1 MIGVY
6 GGEFVTQ
13 KIKNGVVRPPFEKEK
28 EKAEYIERLKAKRT
42 VEAEITEE
50 NGLTKAENAELD
62 SYLEELE
69 RRIGDYAFTVDE
81 RQDEIEYCFG
91 HENASILNFVN
102 HGHEITNVAPEYDVE
117 NKQIVFYAERDIKE
131 GEELLFNY
139 GATYGVEKFE
149 HIFPIGIRTSKEF
162 YQQNFEEYGCIILL
176 SKENQQLLGTSASH
190 LLIPKNYGDLRKN
203 NTSMRINSLPILEMA
218 QEENGELNPLKKQ
231 NFITQLMYAFLE
243 QDEEIIESYIKKE
256 VSLAFV
262 TQGGKSA
269 LSIAN
274 KKAKTN
280 PKLAGL
286 RDRLVAAIKHS
297 LKGEGWNEEACSKYL
312 AANGTSIDAGKD
324 LPESKENQMDL
335 ERSLRMPIN
344 KNLEDDEAKLNK
356 NKNRKKY
363 KKTEMAVSSKKRS
376 RIKSKIPSV
385 SPKRKKTTELEL
397 PTDLQ
402 NAQDQCAKLNT
413 PISQISSILNTG
425 SFLEKSEVGCLEK
438 DPVAPMQ
445 LSSDS
450 NNRNKLEISS
460 SENNNCP
467 LIDFDWKQILHNST
481 LTPQEIYGLATMP
494 LISNMGDDTNSGT
507 TPLLPVM
514 EDEIPTPIDRSPN
527 PTAIPSPN
535 LPLSS
540 SRNSISVMK
549 SKKRKRSKPNVVSS
563 ATDSKKKKRT
573 KSDVILDDL
582 KIDQY
587 DTLKK
592 LLPGIEEDDFKPLL
606 RKYSSD
612 KKIAALIEHSKWLC
626 DKSFTKKQIIQMVSK
641 RGGDLILQAVKDNFQ
656 SLTTDFKFTPD
667 QICKIVSHHG
677 GSHNLKAVKN
687 NFTILKGI
695 GFTPDQICK
704 IASYTGGSH
713 NLEAVKN
720 NFTILEGIGFDC
732 DSVTK
737 IASQPGASLILELL
751 KKYAGQ
757 IDTHKIKPKF
767 FLNLR
772 VGGRLPPAKKMEPL
786 LEEEIKKRKNS
797 LKNLDKVDPE
807 AKTPVQLSSD
817 SKDLSSPETAD
828 PSTPIL
834 PPIVI
839 SSHKKKGQK
848 SKRESSLAKILR
860 KSTNNKLIE
869 KAKFHFSADQIAKI
883 LSAPKSGQLNLEAGL
898 KYFNNFDFMGKEMPF
913 STNQVVKI
921 LSRTAGHLNLE
932 AGLKYFND
940 FMGKEM
946 PFSTN
951 QVVKILSRTAGHLSL
966 EAGLEYFRGEK
977 KPFSTNQITQM
988 LSKDCGHLNLRAVL
1002 ECFNVL
1008 EQMNI
1013 QPDLMTRLASS
1024 NGGGLKIRKLTEYRQ
1039 KLEPY
1044 QPLKPEFY
1052 SSLKRD
1058 ISGTVGVNKMEIR
1071 LKNKLKEMEEQ
1082 QAKDVLNKD
1091 KRNSKLSPPSATATP
1106 SVSQTA
1112 RYRFLPPPRQKS
1124 NDKTNLEGLN
1134 KSTDPTEKNALSI
1147 THNQGITK

>member
-1 MIGVY
+1 MRKPIISTNHITTYNLRDETVRNTIINSHPTIKTIQNPPEKLGLFSVSGIGYGVYAEKEIFAGEMIGVY

-13 KIKNGVVRPPFEKEK
+13 KIKNGVVSPPFEKEK
-28 EKAEYIERLKAKRT
+28 EKAEYIERLKAKRA

-91 HENASILNFVN
+91 HENASILSFLN

-117 NKQIVFYAERDIKE
+117 NKQIVFYAERDIKK

-139 GATYGVEKFE
+139 GATYGIEKFE

-162 YQQNFEEYGCIILL
+162 YQQNFEEYSYIILL
-176 SKENQQLLGTSASH
+176 SKEDQQLLGTSASH

-203 NTSMRINSLPILEMA
+203 NTSMHINSLPILEMA
-218 QEENGELNPLKKQ
+218 QEENGEFNPLKKQ

-262 TQGGKSA
+262 TQDGKSA

-335 ERSLRMPIN
+335 GRSLRMPIN

-397 PTDLQ
+397 PTDLRD
-402 NAQDQCAKLNT
+402 AQDQCAKLNT

-481 LTPQEIYGLATMP
+481 LTPQEIYGLATR
-494 LISNMGDDTNSGT
+494 ISNMGGDTNSGT
-507 TPLLPVM
+507 MPLLPVM

-535 LPLSS
+535 LSLSS

-549 SKKRKRSKPNVVSS
+549 SKKRKRI
-563 ATDSKKKKRT
+563 
-573 KSDVILDDL
+573 KSDVTLNNLEI
-582 KIDQY
+582 KQY

-606 RKYSSD
+606 RKYSTH
-612 KKIAALIEHSKWLC
+612 KKIAALIEHSQWLC
-626 DKSFTKKQIIQMVSK
+626 DKSFTKKQIIQMISK
-641 RGGDLILQAVKDNFQ
+641 RGGDLTLQAVKDNFQ

-667 QICKIVSHHG
+667 QICKIASYDG
-677 GSHNLKAVKN
+677 GSYNLEAVKN

-704 IASYTGGSH
+704 IVSYTGGSH

-720 NFTILEGIGFDC
+720 NFTILKGIGFDC

-772 VGGRLPPAKKMEPL
+772 VRGRLPPAKKIEPL

-797 LKNLDKVDPE
+797 LKNLDKVDPV

-817 SKDLSSPETAD
+817 SKDLSS
-828 PSTPIL
+828 
-834 PPIVI
+834 
-839 SSHKKKGQK
+839 HKKRGQK
-848 SKRESSLAKILR
+848 RKKKASLARIFR
-860 KSTNNKLIE
+860 KSTNDKLIE
-869 KAKFHFSADQIAKI
+869 KVKFHFSADQIAKI
-883 LSAPKSGQLNLEAGL
+883 LSPRGGQ
-898 KYFNNFDFMGKEMPF
+898 
-913 STNQVVKI
+913 
-921 LSRTAGHLNLE
+921 LNLE

-951 QVVKILSRTAGHLSL
+951 QVVKILSHTAGHLSL

-1044 QPLKPEFY
+1044 QPLMPEFY
-1052 SSLKRD
+1052 INLTKDNRG
-1058 ISGTVGVNKMEIR
+1058 IVGVNKMEIR

-1082 QAKDVLNKD
+1082 QAKDVFNKD

-1112 RYRFLPPPRQKS
+1112 RYRFMPPPRQKS

-1147 THNQGITK
+1147 THNQGITR